1 MAHHDCFLCQ
11 KPNCITKCPRPNCGV
26 YYCCDSHYS
35 SHVVNIN
42 QNTRYHGNNGN
53 RRSEKSNRDDLEDTV
68 ITDSLCL
75 PFKVVNSDRFG
86 RHFVATRDI
95 KPLELILVDPPG
107 VVGPSTKTKP
117 VCIVCLCPSIGK
129 YR

>member
-42 QNTRYHGNNGN
+42 QNTLYHGNNGN

>member
-11 KPNCITKCPRPNCGV
+11 KPNCITKCPKSNCDV

-35 SHVVNIN
+35 SHVVNLN
-42 QNTRYHGNNGN
+42 QTTRYHGNNGN
-53 RRSEKSNRDDLEDTV
+53 SRSEKSNTDKSEDTV
-68 ITDSLCL
+68 MTDSLCL
-75 PFKVVNSDRFG
+75 PFKVVNSDRLG

-95 KPLELILVDPPG
+95 KPLELILVDSPG

-117 VCIVCLCPSIGK
+117 VCIVCLRPSIGQ

>member
-1 MAHHDCFLCQ
+1 MAHLDCFLCQ
-11 KPNCITKCPRPNCGV
+11 KPNCITKCPKPNCEI

-35 SHVVNIN
+35 SHVVYLD
-42 QNTRYHGNNGN
+42 QNTRCHGNDGN
-53 RRSEKSNRDDLEDTV
+53 SRSDKSNTDNSEDTV
-68 ITDSLCL
+68 MADSLCL

-117 VCIVCLCPSIGK
+117 VCIVCLRPSIGK

>member
-11 KPNCITKCPRPNCGV
+11 KPNCITKCPKPNCDA

-35 SHVVNIN
+35 SHVVNLN
-42 QNTRYHGNNGN
+42 QTTRNHGNNGN
-53 RRSEKSNRDDLEDTV
+53 SRSEKSNTGKSEDTV
-68 ITDSLCL
+68 MTDSLCL
-75 PFKVVNSDRFG
+75 PFKVVNSNRFG

-117 VCIVCLCPSIGK
+117 VCIVCLRPSKGK

>member
-26 YYCCDSHYS
+26 YYCCDSHYA
-35 SHVVNIN
+35 SHVVNLN
-42 QNTRYHGNNGN
+42 QNTRYDNNNGN

-68 ITDSLCL
+68 MPDSLCL